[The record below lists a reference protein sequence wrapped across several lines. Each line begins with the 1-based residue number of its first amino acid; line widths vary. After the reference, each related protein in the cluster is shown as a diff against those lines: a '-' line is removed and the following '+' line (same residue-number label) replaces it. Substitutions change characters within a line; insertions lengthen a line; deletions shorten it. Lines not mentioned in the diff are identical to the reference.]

1 MLIGQYEGKVG
12 AKSRVAFPKRFRE
25 ILGDEL
31 IVTQGYEHSLI
42 IVSQE
47 NWQALLEGTA
57 GKPFLQS
64 EARHTQRFLLGGAS
78 NVELDSKGRFIIPLY
93 LREFAKI
100 TDAVVFVG
108 LSRFVELW
116 DKEAWIAYS
125 KTLEGSIEGI
135 SQKLVSGEEK
145 SE

>member
-57 GKPFLQS
+57 DKPFLQS

-78 NVELDSKGRFIIPLY
+78 NVSLDSKGRFIIPAY

-100 TDAVVFVG
+100 TDSVVFVG

-116 DKEAWIAYS
+116 DKDAWIAYS
-125 KTLEGSIEGI
+125 RTLEGSIEGI
-135 SQKLVSGEEK
+135 SQKLV
-145 SE
+145 